1 MKKRFLAIFI
11 IILMLFSQTA
21 IFASESNANQNSI
34 NPEDKLTEELK
45 DAMNNVND
53 DEYIS
58 VYIWLNDTYG
68 DELVYLHLSNKLGQ
82 NINND
87 TEESYIN
94 QQINNNAIKWEK
106 SFSTENEL
114 LNFEAMTVESKAETL
129 RNNANIS
136 NIISNDELISSLNEG
151 KTHRE
156 IIEISERYQY
166 LSDYR
171 DSRVAVN
178 QGINERF
185 YDVIDVEKC
194 QNIMVD
200 SLLPY
205 IEMDCKKEYI
215 LTLASKNETKEIG
228 ILIAS
233 DIELMEETEAATTT
247 TDDKYILG
255 PLNTIYKGTGI
266 KVGVFEKTGY
276 DADADH
282 LEGANITPM
291 STYTGTATGHA
302 TAVLSILCGQLKT
315 MDQVEYQGIAPDI
328 TAFFVNGL
336 HMDMREFYW
345 LIVEKDV
352 AIINISQHI
361 GIGTLSYNERYE
373 RFMDCLVK
381 QYKVTIVTAAG
392 NETNIISPG
401 MGYNLITVGNM
412 SNTKD
417 SNGKYIINANSSS
430 YEEIPYLTNKPD
442 ITAFGTNV
450 HMIYGGQEH
459 NFGTGTSFATP
470 MVTGTVALMMEANP
484 KLISSPNSVKTLL
497 MSTADQNVS
506 PNNDNVIVSGTPTV
520 TQNGAIGIATGILRE
535 KSGAGLLKPL
545 QAIAAAIRYDYHEY
559 DFPATRN
566 SIITNEYYFR
576 SGDEIEIA
584 MVFDK
589 ASDELLE
596 RVNPVN
602 FDIQIISITYDEI
615 TGEMQQTIH
624 FNSFSTQTQQL
635 LPSDTQLYR
644 LSEVNNA
651 ELYKITF
658 ATSGYYHFKIVQTF
672 DEENEEFVV
681 GTNPFDELAHLQH
694 NSTTVSLAITCG
706 CSNKNIESM
715 YNSNSRITFCN
726 NCGAGHNEQVSIC
739 NATKP
744 ITYGGENCGYLEFSL
759 YYRVGY
765 IDDVSAIILNV
776 FSTNI
781 IANENLGYE
790 LIVRGNGSNT
800 VYTAVGYN
808 QTMNYEV
815 LIIKNN
821 NLISSYYFSSTIVYD
836 YMFENTATLTVN

>member
-1 MKKRFLAIFI
+1 
-11 IILMLFSQTA
+11 MLFSQAA

-45 DAMNNVND
+45 YAMQNADD

-58 VYIWLNDTYG
+58 IYIWLNDTYG

-82 NINND
+82 NINKD
-87 TEESYIN
+87 TEESYII
-94 QQINNNAIKWEK
+94 QQINNSVTKWEK
-106 SFSTENEL
+106 SFLTENEL
-114 LNFEAMTVESKAETL
+114 LNFEKISLESKAETL

-136 NIISNDELISSLNEG
+136 EVISNDELISSLNEG
-151 KTHRE
+151 KTHEE

-185 YDVIDVEKC
+185 YDVIDIEKC

-228 ILIAS
+228 ILITS

-266 KVGVFEKTGY
+266 KVGVLDVEDY
-276 DADADH
+276 NPNASH
-282 LEGANITPM
+282 LIGKEIVSKN
-291 STYTGTATGHA
+291 STDGSNSGTIPSHSTK
-302 TAVLSILCGQLKT
+302 VMSILAGESKT
-315 MDQVEYQGIAPDI
+315 LDNETYQGIAPNSSL
-328 TAFFVNGL
+328 FFCYTLNPSENL
-336 HMDMREFYW
+336 SCLYW
-345 LIVEKDV
+345 LIIEQDV
-352 AIINISQHI
+352 SIINISKQI
-361 GIGTLSYNERYE
+361 GNGSGYYNSYEKYL
-373 RFMDCLVK
+373 DCLVK
-381 QYKVTIVTAAG
+381 QYKVVVVKSAG
-392 NETNIISPG
+392 NNYSITSPG
-401 MGYNLITVGNM
+401 MGYNVITVGNM
-412 SNTKD
+412 SNAKD
-417 SNGKYIINANSSS
+417 SNGKYIINENYSS
-430 YEEIPYLTNKPD
+430 YEEISYLTNKPD

-450 HMIYGGQEH
+450 HMIYGGQEY
-459 NFGTGTSFATP
+459 NFGPGTSFAAP
-470 MVTGTVALMMEANP
+470 MVTGTVALMVEANP

-520 TQNGAIGIATGILRE
+520 TQSGAIGIATGILRE

-559 DFPATRN
+559 DFTTTRN
-566 SIITNEYYFR
+566 SIITNEYCFR

-624 FNSFSTQTQQL
+624 FDSHSTQTNEP
-635 LPSDTQLYR
+635 LP
-644 LSEVNNA
+644 SEVNNA

-726 NCGAGHNEQVSIC
+726 NCGAGHSEQVSIC

-744 ITYGGENCGYLEFSL
+744 ITYGGEDCGYLEFSL
-759 YYRVGY
+759 YYRAGY
-765 IDDVSAIILNV
+765 IDDVNAIVLNA
-776 FSTNI
+776 FSINT
-781 IANENLGYE
+781 IANEALGYQFV
-790 LIVRGNGSNT
+790 VRGNGANT
-800 VYTAVGYN
+800 VNTVAGYT

-821 NLISSYYFSSTIVYD
+821 NLVSSCYFSSTIVYD
-836 YMFENTATLTVN
+836 YRFQNIATLTVN